1 MPALRTMYTYEPI
14 GRREM
19 AAHKRLNR
27 DELIATALAVT
38 DADGLDAV
46 TIRRVAQQ
54 HDVTPMALY
63 RHFPDKD
70 GLLDAVAESLLAS
83 VELPEPDDRPW
94 YEQLED
100 TLAAVLTALV
110 PHPNAAVLL
119 LTRITGSEPGLDL
132 TEHVLAQLD
141 AGGMNVQ
148 QSADSACHVLAA
160 LITLVVGEPGKTSG
174 DAEDQEAAVRADRAR
189 LSSLSPRRYPH
200 IVAAAEPLSACV
212 SAESYYR
219 RGVELIV
226 TGLRGLT
233 GAARPSAG

>member
-1 MPALRTMYTYEPI
+1 MDTTELI

-83 VELPEPDDRPW
+83 VELPPPDDRPW
-94 YEQLED
+94 YAQLED
-100 TLAAVLTALV
+100 VLAAVLEALV
-110 PHPNAAVLL
+110 PHPNAAMLL

-132 TEHVLAQLD
+132 TERVLMHLD
-141 AGGMNVQ
+141 AGGMDVQ
-148 QSADSACHVLAA
+148 QSADSACHVLAS
-160 LITLVVGEPGKTSG
+160 LITLVIGEPGKASG
-174 DAEDQEAAVRADRAR
+174 DSEEQEAAVRTERAR
-189 LSSLSPRRYPH
+189 LGALSPRRYPR
-200 IVAAAEPLSACV
+200 IVAAAAPLTACV
-212 SAESYYR
+212 SAELYYR
-219 RGVELIV
+219 RGVQLIV
-226 TGLRGLT
+226 TGLRGLQSVSLP
-233 GAARPSAG
+233 AAG